1 MKLFGMYGT
10 QMTFKAC
17 GLLVASTCMVSILF
31 VFCLDSRLFNFV
43 WSPGKRVS
51 CISSLWLLV
60 TLLYGLNTF
69 PSTALS
75 FVVYKTINK
84 YILYLASYFNLIYSL
99 DSWTLGHF
107 FVVALFV
114 RKTCTLYDMV
124 LKRHKMNSPNFK
136 VYSTIYLSLWGSNGR
151 SGGPW
156 QTKLVSH
163 CMNFLDLRMLSKVIV
178 LPYPGTFKIQK
189 GNYHYQLTE

>member
-1 MKLFGMYGT
+1 MVLRWPSRPAGFLLYQLVWSQFFLF
-10 QMTFKAC
+10 
-17 GLLVASTCMVSILF
+17 
-31 VFCLDSRLFNFV
+31 FV
-43 WSPGKRVS
+43 WIPGFL
-51 CISSLWLLV
+51 I
-60 TLLYGLNTF
+60 LYGLLEKEFPVFHHYGYWLPFYMGWILFLPLHYHLLFTKLSTNIFCILQVISISFILSTVEHWGTF
-69 PSTALS
+69 I
-75 FVVYKTINK
+75 F
-84 YILYLASYFNLIYSL
+84 
-99 DSWTLGHF
+99 
-107 FVVALFV
+107 ALFV

-136 VYSTIYLSLWGSNGR
+136 VYSTIYLSLCGSNGR

-163 CMNFLDLRMLSKVIV
+163 CVNFLHLRMLSKVIV

>member
-60 TLLYGLNTF
+60 TLLYIWVEYFFLPLHYHLLFTKLSTNIFCILQVISISFILSTVEHWDTF
-69 PSTALS
+69 I
-75 FVVYKTINK
+75 F
-84 YILYLASYFNLIYSL
+84 
-99 DSWTLGHF
+99 
-107 FVVALFV
+107 ALFV

-136 VYSTIYLSLWGSNGR
+136 VYSTI
-151 SGGPW
+151 
-156 QTKLVSH
+156 
-163 CMNFLDLRMLSKVIV
+163 
-178 LPYPGTFKIQK
+178 
-189 GNYHYQLTE
+189 

>member
-1 MKLFGMYGT
+1 MVLRWPSRPAGFLLYQLVWSQFFLF
-10 QMTFKAC
+10 
-17 GLLVASTCMVSILF
+17 
-31 VFCLDSRLFNFV
+31 FV
-43 WSPGKRVS
+43 WIPGFL
-51 CISSLWLLV
+51 I
-60 TLLYGLNTF
+60 LYGLLEKGFPVFHHYDYWLPFYMGWILF

-75 FVVYKTINK
+75 FVVNKTINK

-136 VYSTIYLSLWGSNGR
+136 VYSTIYLSLCGSNGR
-151 SGGPW
+151 SCGPW

-178 LPYPGTFKIQK
+178 LPYIQGHSK
-189 GNYHYQLTE
+189 YKKEIIIIN